1 MPQRLQDRSTW
12 SPSSALL
19 PDIVTNWKSHPGN
32 GTAGNV
38 MLQHLEGGPW
48 LFLTVA
54 RYSSW
59 EDFAKAEKADVA
71 ETLKPD
77 GGWLGV
83 RNHSTYHNDTITDR
97 IAP

>member
-1 MPQRLQDRSTW
+1 
-12 SPSSALL
+12 
-19 PDIVTNWKSHPGN
+19 
-32 GTAGNV
+32 

-48 LFLTVA
+48 HFLTVA

-59 EDFAKAEKADVA
+59 EDFAKAEKADVG

-97 IAP
+97 MALTLVSVVGSYSRGAIIALGALAIFWEASER